1 MWAVSPL
8 HSRVAL
14 NTGLMGLPRSTAEQ
28 EMGTVVLS
36 AKPTLL
42 TIEGTEMFFT
52 SFLPE
57 G

>member
-14 NTGLMGLPRSTAEQ
+14 NTGLMGLPRSTAEL